1 LKSFA
6 CRRGGHAREKK
17 KRKREENS
25 LATLLI
31 TLVSLGGF
39 VLI

>member
-1 LKSFA
+1 MQE
-6 CRRGGHAREKK
+6 RRSCQGEKK
-17 KRKREENS
+17 GKREENS

>member
-1 LKSFA
+1 MQE
-6 CRRGGHAREKK
+6 RRSCQGEKK
-17 KRKREENS
+17 KGKREENS

>member
-1 LKSFA
+1 MPG
-6 CRRGGHAREKK
+6 RKK
-17 KRKREENS
+17 KGKREENS